1 MSDPTDY
8 QRKVAE
14 RLCRFAGEDS
24 DSSEAKRVATV
35 LASEGVVDPEVV
47 YMLDKVR
54 AERDKAEAEVERL
67 EAEKYDSSNTTMVET
82 IRQAVA
88 AERERAAKIA
98 EGSLSWC
105 MTAGETEAS
114 AIAAAI
120 RAKIASATVS
130 HADGADSTDTLPSD
144 G

>member
-8 QRKVAE
+8 HRKLAE
-14 RLCRFAGEDS
+14 AVWGKYYS
-24 DSSEAKRVATV
+24 KRDLAAA
-35 LASEGVVDPEVV
+35 LASEGVVDPEVYKYQQMQQHNTNV
-47 YMLDKVR
+47 ANEELGR
-54 AERDKAEAEVERL
+54 EVERL
-67 EAEKYDSSNTTMVET
+67 EAEKYNSSSTTMVET
-82 IRQAVA
+82 VRQAVA

-120 RAKIASATVS
+120 RAEKERG
-130 HADGADSTDTLPSD
+130 DE
-144 G
+144 